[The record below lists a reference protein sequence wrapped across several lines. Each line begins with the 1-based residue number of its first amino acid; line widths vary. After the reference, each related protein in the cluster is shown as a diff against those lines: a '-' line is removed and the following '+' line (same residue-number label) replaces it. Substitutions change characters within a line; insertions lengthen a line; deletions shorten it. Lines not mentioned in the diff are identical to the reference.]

1 MTGYNINKTKVTPH
15 LQRYGNS
22 KREKKEIL
30 EIKNTVTEMNN
41 AFGGLISRLNMAKE
55 RTNKCEEIS
64 IETSNTEM

>member
-15 LQRYGNS
+15 LQRYGSS
-22 KREKKEIL
+22 KRGKKEIL

-55 RTNKCEEIS
+55 RTNKCEEMS